1 LEAWRVFILGGC
13 MLIIVFV
20 LLLLHPLLL
29 LPPLPLI
36 NGIGIACRA
45 NQPVFVCYAS
55 TGMKTTLLTELGL
68 W

>member
-1 LEAWRVFILGGC
+1 MFTLRGC
-13 MLIIVFV
+13 ILIIVFV
-20 LLLLHPLLL
+20 LLL

-36 NGIGIACRA
+36 NRIGIACRA

-55 TGMKTTLLTELGL
+55 TGIKTTLLTELVL